1 MMNVADKLF
10 DELPPRTGIWSGH
23 ALDRDDG
30 FSDGLAEMGVCRWV
44 GGGSPLLGYVIT
56 PVPFRLGRFEAFDV
70 NWFDG
75 VHPDDAERVRRN
87 VVEALRGVRSAPFEY
102 RILNGEGD
110 LVWVRHSW
118 SKKMRTTASGSC
130 GYVTGIIQI
139 IDERKK
145 LEAECIRV
153 CERERQLIGQELHDD
168 VCQVLA
174 GLACMLAR
182 FGGEIKAVIPY
193 LAPMIDELG
202 SQVNGAMMRAR
213 SLAHCLV
220 PLRLVDVGLPTSLDE
235 LARQS
240 SASSGLKV
248 MTHYGTDLL
257 PHSAEQILHVYRIAQ
272 EAINNATKHSG
283 ATRIDVKL
291 KREGNAM
298 CLTVQDNGR
307 GLPLQAAAT
316 DGLGLHIM
324 RYRAVA
330 IGGRFTITRAPAG
343 GTLVTVQY
351 PEGVARGQELKYCA

>member
-1 MMNVADKLF
+1 MMKVADKLF
-10 DELPPRTGIWSGH
+10 DELPPRTGIWSGR

-75 VHPDDAERVRRN
+75 LHPDDVERVRKN
-87 VVEALRGVRSAPFEY
+87 VTDALRGQRSAPFEY
-102 RILNGEGD
+102 RILNGDGD
-110 LVWVRHSW
+110 MVWVRHSW
-118 SKKMRTTASGSC
+118 SKKLRSTANSGS

-168 VCQVLA
+168 VCQILV
-174 GLACMLAR
+174 GLACMLGR
-182 FGGEIKAVIPY
+182 FGGEIKSRIPS
-193 LAPMIDELG
+193 LGPMIDELV
-202 SQVNGAMMRAR
+202 SQVNGGMTRAR

-220 PLRLVDVGLPTSLDE
+220 PLRLVEMGLPASLEE

-240 SASSGLKV
+240 AASSGLKIV
-248 MTHYGTDLL
+248 MHFGSDLL
-257 PHSAEQILHVYRIAQ
+257 PHHPDQVLHIYRIAQ
-272 EAINNATKHSG
+272 EAISNATKHSG
-283 ATRIDVKL
+283 ATRIDVRL
-291 KREGNAM
+291 RREGTGM
-298 CLTVQDNGR
+298 CLAIQDNGR
-307 GLPLQAAAT
+307 GLPLQASAT

-324 RYRAVA
+324 RYRAAA
-330 IGGRFTITRAPAG
+330 IGGRFTVTTAPAG
-343 GTLVTVQY
+343 GTLVMVQY
-351 PEGVARGQELKYCA
+351 PEGVARAQELKFCA